1 MKHFFTTKVKVVLLI
16 AVLLSAG
23 LAIAGNLLG
32 KSIPDVLVQDVLA
45 PVRSGVNALTMQAE
59 RLYDYIYR
67 YESLEAENAQLKE
80 QLAQLED
87 AAREADSVAREN
99 ARLRKLMELKAAHED
114 FQLVDAYIIARS
126 SNDWTNTITIN
137 RGASAGLEVD
147 MCAITEEGA
156 VVGLVTEVGSNY
168 AVIRTVLDSSLDI
181 SATIS
186 ATGNSGMV
194 QGGYA
199 AGQYGKLEMKYLPSN
214 AVIRT
219 NDQVVTAGS
228 TVYPRNLVLG
238 KVVGAGFTD
247 TGVEKYAYL
256 EPAANIGS
264 LEQVFIVTQYT
275 VG

>member
-1 MKHFFTTKVKVVLLI
+1 MKHFFTTKVKAVLII

-23 LAIAGNLLG
+23 LAITSSLLG
-32 KSIPDVLVQDVLA
+32 KSIPDLLVQGVLT
-45 PVRSGVNALTMQAE
+45 PLRSGVSSLTLQAE

-67 YESLEAENAQLKE
+67 YESLEAENAQLKQALSE
-80 QLAQLED
+80 MED
-87 AAREADSVAREN
+87 AARQASSVSREN
-99 ARLRKLMELKAAHED
+99 DRLRKLLALQKAHED
-114 FQLVDAYIIARS
+114 FEWVDAYIIARS
-126 SNDWTNTITIN
+126 SNDWTSTLTIN
-137 RGASAGLEVD
+137 RGAAAGLEVN
-147 MCAITEEGA
+147 MCAITEDGA

-168 AVIRTVLDSSLDI
+168 AVIKSVLDSSLDI

-186 ATGNSGMV
+186 STGNSGMV

-199 AGQYGKLEMKYLPSN
+199 SGHEGLLEMKYLPSS

-228 TVYPRNLVLG
+228 TVYPRNLILG

-247 TGVEKYAYL
+247 TGVEKYALL
-256 EPAANIGS
+256 EPAADIAS
-264 LEQVFIVTQYT
+264 LEQVFIVTQYA